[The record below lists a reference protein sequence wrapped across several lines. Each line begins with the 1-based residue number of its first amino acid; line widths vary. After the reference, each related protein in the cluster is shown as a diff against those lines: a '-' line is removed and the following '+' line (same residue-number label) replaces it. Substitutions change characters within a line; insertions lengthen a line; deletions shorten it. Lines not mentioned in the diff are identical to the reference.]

1 MRGLIVATGV
11 LLAVA
16 FLFSGC
22 KSANVSTLATGP
34 TIHILGSDP
43 QDVEPTG
50 TTQGQ
55 VPNADE

>member
-1 MRGLIVATGV
+1 MRGLIIATGF

-22 KSANVSTLATGP
+22 KGANMSTLATGP
-34 TIHILGSDP
+34 QIHILGSDP
-43 QDVEPTG
+43 QDVKPTG

-55 VPNADE
+55 VPNADD

>member
-1 MRGLIVATGV
+1 MRGLIIATG

-22 KSANVSTLATGP
+22 KGANRGMLATGP
-34 TIHILGSDP
+34 QIHILGSDP
-43 QDVEPTG
+43 QDVQPTG

-55 VPNADE
+55 VPNAED

>member
-1 MRGLIVATGV
+1 MRGLIIATG

-22 KSANVSTLATGP
+22 KGANVDMLATGP
-34 TIHILGSDP
+34 QIHILGSDR

-50 TTQGQ
+50 TTQGH
-55 VPNADE
+55 VPNADD